1 MNEYVYS
8 LYKIIV
14 VLYVI
19 LNVVKYY
26 LRYNFERYKCVYPLS
41 KYTGYFSPESEKI
54 VKDGRTLDAH
64 EESIIRYAECVGDTV
79 SKKDKEHSLENL
91 KGHEKN
97 LKTVEKHHE
106 NVKSLFGSIKNLIE
120 NTMKR
125 FAKIVVVFVYILQYT
140 SEKIKMILFK
150 VQGVIDVLLNTF
162 KIYLRFIHYVI
173 FKIIPIYIKW
183 LSMTFSMSLSMVL
196 WSLIAGAGTST
207 LGIGMLLN
215 TIIGAVSSIGGAA
228 AGAAGA
234 AAGAAGGGAAAGSAA
249 AGGAAAASA
258 LAGPIAIITAVAAL
272 VATIVFTIILF
283 LLNKSKH
290 FLQANTG
297 FNGIGDI
304 PLFPDEGIS
313 YDVAFDPIT
322 SQTNNKAQSKSAGSI
337 MNIVNVVAAAISDQ
351 GMTTFECLTSDNE
364 LQLKDRKCPID
375 DIKIGDLQ
383 INDSEILGIFEF
395 KEKYCNIYNY
405 NGVEMTGGHYVLDNG
420 TFKMCKDL
428 VKPTMTDIR
437 KLYCPITSD
446 GRLYSKDMILA
457 DYNDSKEYYQWHHDY
472 DKRLN
477 NLYTME
483 EYKSHNY
490 PPLFADSNIL
500 KQSNVGVLKHKYT
513 NNIKMYNY
521 KGMIVSGTVRVYS
534 NGKLQ
539 RVWQTSAKPVKY
551 NLDYLY
557 NIVTKNHIIDF
568 NNVTFEDFEENR
580 NQIS

>member
-8 LYKIIV
+8 VKIIV

-19 LNVVKYY
+19 LNVVIYY

-64 EESIIRYAECVGDTV
+64 EESMIRYAECVGDTV
-79 SKKDKEHSLENL
+79 SKKDKEHSLKNL

-97 LKTVEKHHE
+97 LKTVEKHHG

-140 SEKIKMILFK
+140 SEKIKLILFK

-196 WSLIAGAGTST
+196 WSLITGAGAAT
-207 LGIGMLLN
+207 LGIGSVITTIVGPLVAVPGAPVLL
-215 TIIGAVSSIGGAA
+215 
-228 AGAAGA
+228 
-234 AAGAAGGGAAAGSAA
+234 
-249 AGGAAAASA
+249 
-258 LAGPIAIITAVAAL
+258 AIAAL
-272 VATIVFTIILF
+272 VSSIVFTIILF
-283 LLNKSKH
+283 LLNGSKN
-290 FLQANTG
+290 FLQATTG

-322 SQTNNKAQSKSAGSI
+322 SQTNNKAQSKSAGSL

-351 GMTTFECLTSDNE
+351 GTTTFECLTSDNE

-395 KEKYCNIYNY
+395 KERYCNIYNY
-405 NGVEMTGGHYVLDNG
+405 NGVKMTGRHHILDNG

-428 VKPTMTDIR
+428 VKPTMTDYR

-446 GRLYSKDMILA
+446 GRLYSKDMVLA

-477 NLYTME
+477 NLYTVE

-490 PPLFADSNIL
+490 PPLFADSDIL
-500 KQSNVGVLKHKYT
+500 KLPNVGILKHKNT
-513 NNIKMYNY
+513 PNIKMYNY

-557 NIVTKNHIIDF
+557 NIVTKNHMIEF
-568 NNVTFEDFEENR
+568 NNVIFEDFEENR
-580 NQIS
+580 NYISKSLS

>member
-1 MNEYVYS
+1 MTEYFYS
-8 LYKIIV
+8 LYRIIV
-14 VLYVI
+14 VLWII

-26 LRYNFERYKCVYPLS
+26 LRYNFDRYKCVYPLS

-54 VKDGRTLDAH
+54 VKDGKTLGAH
-64 EESIIRYAECVGDTV
+64 EESIIRYADCVGDTMEDSV
-79 SKKDKEHSLENL
+79 SKKEKEKGLKNL
-91 KGHEKN
+91 KGHDEN
-97 LKTVEKHHE
+97 LKTVKKHQD
-106 NVKSLFGSIKNLIE
+106 NVLSLYGSIKKLIE

-140 SEKIKMILFK
+140 SEKTKLILFK

-162 KIYLRFIHYVI
+162 KIYLRFIHYII
-173 FKIIPIYIKW
+173 FKIIPIYINW
-183 LSMTFSMSLSMVL
+183 LSMSFSMSLSMVL
-196 WSLIAGAGTST
+196 WSLITG
-207 LGIGMLLN
+207 
-215 TIIGAVSSIGGAA
+215 
-228 AGAAGA
+228 
-234 AAGAAGGGAAAGSAA
+234 AGSAA
-249 AGGAAAASA
+249 LGIGSIISTIVTA
-258 LAGPIAIITAVAAL
+258 AGPIATAGPGAPVLLAIAAAVAS
-272 VATIVFTIILF
+272 IVFTIILF

-290 FLQANTG
+290 FLQAYTG

-304 PLFPDEGIS
+304 PFFPSAGIV
-313 YDVAFDPIT
+313 YDVAHDPIT
-322 SQTNNKAQSKSAGSI
+322 AQTNNKSQSKSAGSI
-337 MNIVNVVAAAISDQ
+337 MNIVNVVSAAIGDQ
-351 GMTTFECLTSDNE
+351 GMATFECLTSDNE

-375 DIKIGDLQ
+375 DIKIGDIQ

-405 NGVEMTGGHYVLDNG
+405 NGVEMTGGHYILDNG

-446 GRLYSKDMILA
+446 GRLYSKDVILA

-490 PPLFADSNIL
+490 PPLFADSDIL
-500 KQSNVGVLKHKYT
+500 KHSNVGVLKHKYT

-521 KGMIVSGTVRVYS
+521 NGLIVSGTMRVYS

-557 NIVTKNHIIDF
+557 NIVTKNHMIEF
-568 NNVTFEDFEENR
+568 NNVIFEDFEENR
-580 NQIS
+580 NYISKSLS